1 MQGNNMNRRPQSHSE
16 VAVSEHKISTVGL
29 GDGVSSSSQPTGYQS
44 AWLGVP
50 GQVSMADIVKMGR
63 PQNKTSVVPNPSQQS
78 TNNWHHVVPPPAAL
92 QSNLQDQASKVADI
106 SYEPDGTKNQQVSS
120 RDEWPPIENPS
131 AASVTSVLEAPA
143 ESGLY
148 ANASNLPLGRSNQHL
163 KSQLEEA
170 QAVDDGPLETVN
182 NNHVRS
188 PSISS
193 RNIQEDNSRGSSL
206 YDNDLYKDVNSHQP
220 QRPAFENEE

>member
-1 MQGNNMNRRPQSHSE
+1 
-16 VAVSEHKISTVGL
+16 
-29 GDGVSSSSQPTGYQS
+29 
-44 AWLGVP
+44 
-50 GQVSMADIVKMGR
+50 MGR
-63 PQNKTSVVPNPSQQS
+63 PQNKTSAVPNPSQQS
-78 TNNWHHVVPPPAAL
+78 TNNRHHVVPPPAAL

-106 SYEPDGTKNQQVSS
+106 SYEPDGTKNQQVSP

-148 ANASNLPLGRSNQHL
+148 L
-163 KSQLEEA
+163 KSHLEES

-206 YDNDLYKDVNSHQP
+206 YDNDLYKDVNSYQP
-220 QRPAFENEE
+220 QRPAFENEEG